1 VWGNS
6 KSPTQFSILV
16 NNNNNNNNNNNSKK
30 KKNQAP
36 QQVKN
41 QNQLSLILDILTKT
55 N

>member
-16 NNNNNNNNNNNSKK
+16 NNNNNNNNSKK